1 MTKSEIMT
9 KSAIIPKSAIIT
21 GGSRGIGRAIV
32 ERLHQDGFQIVTCGR
47 GTRPDDL
54 ADDIIWVRADITK
67 KADAKAVCDA
77 ARAHFGSINVLVN
90 NAGTQVE
97 KTIADSDDN
106 DWDMVIDTNCKGVF
120 HMCREALQDMTQ
132 TTGNII
138 NIGSISGHVSD
149 PSMALYNAS
158 KAFVHGLTRSIA
170 IDHGPNV
177 RCNAVCPGWI
187 MTQMAEDGFA
197 LADDPEKAMA
207 DALARHPVGRF
218 GKPDDIANIISWL
231 ACDESAYVSGAC
243 LTVDGGMTSASPLN
257 PGLF

>member
-1 MTKSEIMT
+1 MTKT
-9 KSAIIPKSAIIT
+9 AIIT

-32 ERLHQDGFQIVTCGR
+32 DRLHQDGLNIVTCGR
-47 GTRPDDL
+47 GDRPDGL
-54 ADDIIWVRADITK
+54 PNEIIWVKADITK
-67 KADAKAVCDA
+67 LEDAIAVCQQ
-77 ARAHFGSINVLVN
+77 ARDTFGSIDVLVN

-97 KTIADSDDN
+97 KTIADSTDN
-106 DWDMVIDTNCKGVF
+106 DWQLVIDTNCKGVF
-120 HMCREALQDMTQ
+120 NMCREALKDMATSK
-132 TTGNII
+132 GNII

-170 IDHGPNV
+170 IDHGPQV

-197 LADDPEKAMA
+197 LAKDPERAMS

-218 GKPDDIANIISWL
+218 GKPEDIANIISWL
-231 ACDESAYVSGAC
+231 ASDESSYVSGAC
-243 LTVDGGMTSASPLN
+243 MTVDGGMTSASPLN

>member
-1 MTKSEIMT
+1 MTKT
-9 KSAIIPKSAIIT
+9 AIVT

-32 ERLHQDGFQIVTCGR
+32 DRLHQDGLNIVTCGR
-47 GTRPDDL
+47 GDRPDGL
-54 ADDIIWVRADITK
+54 PNEIIWVKADITK
-67 KADAKAVCDA
+67 LEDAIAVCQQ
-77 ARAHFGSINVLVN
+77 ARDTFGSIDVLVN

-97 KTIADSDDN
+97 KTIADSTDD
-106 DWDMVIDTNCKGVF
+106 DWQLVVDTNCKGVF
-120 HMCREALQDMTQ
+120 NMCREALKDMATSK
-132 TTGNII
+132 GNII

-149 PSMALYNAS
+149 PSMALYDAS

-170 IDHGPNV
+170 IDHGPQV

-197 LADDPEKAMA
+197 LAKDPERAMS

-218 GKPDDIANIISWL
+218 GKPEDIANIISWL
-231 ACDESAYVSGAC
+231 ASDESSYVSGAC
-243 LTVDGGMTSASPLN
+243 MTVDGGMTSASPLN

>member
-1 MTKSEIMT
+1 MTKT
-9 KSAIIPKSAIIT
+9 AIVT

-32 ERLHQDGFQIVTCGR
+32 DRLHQDGLNIVTCGR
-47 GTRPDDL
+47 GNRPDGL
-54 ADDIIWVRADITK
+54 PNEIIWVKADITK
-67 KADAKAVCDA
+67 LEDAIAVCQQ
-77 ARAHFGSINVLVN
+77 ARDTFGAIDVLVN

-97 KTIADSDDN
+97 KTIADSTDD
-106 DWDMVIDTNCKGVF
+106 DWQLVVDTNCKGVF
-120 HMCREALQDMTQ
+120 NMCREALKDMATSK
-132 TTGNII
+132 GNII

-170 IDHGPNV
+170 IDHGPQV

-197 LADDPEKAMA
+197 LAKDPERAMS

-218 GKPDDIANIISWL
+218 GKPEDIANIISWL
-231 ACDESAYVSGAC
+231 ASDESSYVSGAC
-243 LTVDGGMTSASPLN
+243 MTVDGGMTSASPLN

>member
-1 MTKSEIMT
+1 MTKT
-9 KSAIIPKSAIIT
+9 AIVT

-32 ERLHQDGFQIVTCGR
+32 DRLHQDGLNIVTCGR
-47 GTRPDDL
+47 GNRPDGL
-54 ADDIIWVRADITK
+54 PNEIIWVKADITK
-67 KADAKAVCDA
+67 LEDAIAVCQQ
-77 ARAHFGSINVLVN
+77 ARNTFRSIDVLVN

-97 KTIADSDDN
+97 KTIADSTDD
-106 DWDMVIDTNCKGVF
+106 DWQLVVDTNCKGVF
-120 HMCREALQDMTQ
+120 NMCREALKDMATSK
-132 TTGNII
+132 GNII

-170 IDHGPNV
+170 IDHGPQV

-197 LADDPEKAMA
+197 LAKDPERAMS

-218 GKPDDIANIISWL
+218 GKPEDIANIISWL
-231 ACDESAYVSGAC
+231 ASDESSYVSGAC
-243 LTVDGGMTSASPLN
+243 MTVDGGMTSASPLN

>member
-1 MTKSEIMT
+1 MTKT
-9 KSAIIPKSAIIT
+9 AIVT

-32 ERLHQDGFQIVTCGR
+32 DRLHQDGLNIVTCGR
-47 GTRPDDL
+47 GDRPDGL
-54 ADDIIWVRADITK
+54 PNEIIWLKADITK
-67 KADAKAVCDA
+67 LEDAIAVCQQ
-77 ARAHFGSINVLVN
+77 ARDTFGSIDVLVN

-97 KTIADSDDN
+97 KTIADSTDD
-106 DWDMVIDTNCKGVF
+106 DWQLVIDTNCKGVF
-120 HMCREALQDMTQ
+120 NMCREALKDMATSK
-132 TTGNII
+132 GNII

-170 IDHGPNV
+170 IDHGPQV

-197 LADDPEKAMA
+197 LAKDPERATS

-218 GKPDDIANIISWL
+218 GKPEDIANIISWL
-231 ACDESAYVSGAC
+231 ASDESSYVSGAC
-243 LTVDGGMTSASPLN
+243 MTVDGGMTSASPLN

>member
-1 MTKSEIMT
+1 MTKT
-9 KSAIIPKSAIIT
+9 AIVT

-32 ERLHQDGFQIVTCGR
+32 DRLHQDGLNIVTCGR
-47 GTRPDDL
+47 GNRPDGL
-54 ADDIIWVRADITK
+54 PNEIIWVKADITK
-67 KADAKAVCDA
+67 LVDAIAVCQQ
-77 ARAHFGSINVLVN
+77 ARDTFGSIDVLVN

-97 KTIADSDDN
+97 KTIADSTDD
-106 DWDMVIDTNCKGVF
+106 DWQLVVDTNCKGVF
-120 HMCREALQDMTQ
+120 NMCREALKDMATSK
-132 TTGNII
+132 GNII

-170 IDHGPNV
+170 IDHGPQV

-197 LADDPEKAMA
+197 LAKDPERAMS

-218 GKPDDIANIISWL
+218 GKPEDIANIISWL
-231 ACDESAYVSGAC
+231 ASDESSYVSGAC
-243 LTVDGGMTSASPLN
+243 MTVDGGMTSASPLN

>member
-1 MTKSEIMT
+1 MTKT
-9 KSAIIPKSAIIT
+9 AIVT

-32 ERLHQDGFQIVTCGR
+32 DRLHQDGLNIVTCGR
-47 GTRPDDL
+47 GDRPDGL
-54 ADDIIWVRADITK
+54 PNEIIWVKADITK
-67 KADAKAVCDA
+67 LEDAIAVCQQ
-77 ARAHFGSINVLVN
+77 ARNTFGSIDVLVN

-97 KTIADSDDN
+97 KTIADSTDD
-106 DWDMVIDTNCKGVF
+106 DWQLVIDTNCKGVF
-120 HMCREALQDMTQ
+120 NMCREALKDMT
-132 TTGNII
+132 TSKGNII

-170 IDHGPNV
+170 IDHGPQV

-197 LADDPEKAMA
+197 LAKDPERAMS

-218 GKPDDIANIISWL
+218 GKPEDIANIISWL
-231 ACDESAYVSGAC
+231 ASDESSYVSGAC
-243 LTVDGGMTSASPLN
+243 MTVDGGMTSASPLN

>member
-1 MTKSEIMT
+1 MTKT
-9 KSAIIPKSAIIT
+9 AIVT

-32 ERLHQDGFQIVTCGR
+32 DRLHQDGLNIVTCGR
-47 GTRPDDL
+47 GNRPDGL
-54 ADDIIWVRADITK
+54 PNEIIWLKADITK
-67 KADAKAVCDA
+67 LEDAIAVCQQ
-77 ARAHFGSINVLVN
+77 ARDTFGSIDVLVN

-97 KTIADSDDN
+97 KTIADSTDD
-106 DWDMVIDTNCKGVF
+106 DWQLVIDTNCKGLF
-120 HMCREALQDMTQ
+120 NMCREALKDMATSK
-132 TTGNII
+132 GNII

-170 IDHGPNV
+170 IDHGPQV

-197 LADDPEKAMA
+197 LAKDPERAMS

-218 GKPDDIANIISWL
+218 GKPEDIANIISWL
-231 ACDESAYVSGAC
+231 ASDESSYVSGAC
-243 LTVDGGMTSASPLN
+243 MTVDGGMTSASPLN

>member
-1 MTKSEIMT
+1 MTKT
-9 KSAIIPKSAIIT
+9 AIVT

-32 ERLHQDGFQIVTCGR
+32 DRLHQDGLNIVTCGR
-47 GTRPDDL
+47 GDRPDGL
-54 ADDIIWVRADITK
+54 PNEIIWLKADITK
-67 KADAKAVCDA
+67 LEDAIAVCQQ
-77 ARAHFGSINVLVN
+77 ARDTFGSIDVLVN

-97 KTIADSDDN
+97 KTIADSTDD
-106 DWDMVIDTNCKGVF
+106 DWQLVVDTNCKGVF
-120 HMCREALQDMTQ
+120 NMCREALKDMATSK
-132 TTGNII
+132 GNII

-170 IDHGPNV
+170 IDHGPQV

-197 LADDPEKAMA
+197 LAKDPERAMS

-218 GKPDDIANIISWL
+218 GKPEDIANIISWL
-231 ACDESAYVSGAC
+231 ASDESSYVSGAC
-243 LTVDGGMTSASPLN
+243 MTVDGGMTSASPLN

>member
-1 MTKSEIMT
+1 MTKT
-9 KSAIIPKSAIIT
+9 AIVT

-32 ERLHQDGFQIVTCGR
+32 DRLHQDGLNIITCGR
-47 GTRPDDL
+47 GDRPDGL
-54 ADDIIWVRADITK
+54 PNEIIWVKADITK
-67 KADAKAVCDA
+67 LEDAIAVCQQ
-77 ARAHFGSINVLVN
+77 ARDTFGSIDVLVN

-97 KTIADSDDN
+97 KTIADSTDD
-106 DWDMVIDTNCKGVF
+106 DWQLVIDTNCKGVF
-120 HMCREALQDMTQ
+120 NMCREALKDMATSK
-132 TTGNII
+132 GNII

-170 IDHGPNV
+170 IDHGPQV

-197 LADDPEKAMA
+197 LAKDPERAMS

-218 GKPDDIANIISWL
+218 GKPEDIANIISWL
-231 ACDESAYVSGAC
+231 ASDESSYVSGAC
-243 LTVDGGMTSASPLN
+243 MTVDGGMTSASPLN

>member
-1 MTKSEIMT
+1 MTKT
-9 KSAIIPKSAIIT
+9 AIVT

-32 ERLHQDGFQIVTCGR
+32 DRLHQDGLNIVTCGR
-47 GTRPDDL
+47 GDRPDGL
-54 ADDIIWVRADITK
+54 PNEIIWVKADITK
-67 KADAKAVCDA
+67 LEDAIAVCQQ
-77 ARAHFGSINVLVN
+77 ARDTFESIDVLVN

-97 KTIADSDDN
+97 KTIADSTDD
-106 DWDMVIDTNCKGVF
+106 DWQLVIDTNCKGVF
-120 HMCREALQDMTQ
+120 NMCREALKDMATSK
-132 TTGNII
+132 GNII

-170 IDHGPNV
+170 IDHGPQV

-197 LADDPEKAMA
+197 LAKDPERAMS

-218 GKPDDIANIISWL
+218 GKPEDIANIISWL
-231 ACDESAYVSGAC
+231 ASDESSYVSGAC
-243 LTVDGGMTSASPLN
+243 MTVDGGMTSASPLN

>member
-1 MTKSEIMT
+1 MTKT
-9 KSAIIPKSAIIT
+9 AIVT

-32 ERLHQDGFQIVTCGR
+32 DRLHQDGLNIVTCGR
-47 GTRPDDL
+47 GNRPDGL
-54 ADDIIWVRADITK
+54 PNEIIWVKADITK
-67 KADAKAVCDA
+67 LEDAIAVCQQ
-77 ARAHFGSINVLVN
+77 ARDTFGSIDLLVN

-97 KTIADSDDN
+97 KTIADSTDD
-106 DWDMVIDTNCKGVF
+106 DWQLVIDTNCKGVF
-120 HMCREALQDMTQ
+120 NMCREALKDMATSK
-132 TTGNII
+132 GNII

-170 IDHGPNV
+170 IDHGPQV

-197 LADDPEKAMA
+197 LAKDPERAMS

-218 GKPDDIANIISWL
+218 GKPEDIANIISWL
-231 ACDESAYVSGAC
+231 ASDESSYVSGAC
-243 LTVDGGMTSASPLN
+243 MTVDGGMTSASPLN

>member
-1 MTKSEIMT
+1 MTKT
-9 KSAIIPKSAIIT
+9 AIVT

-32 ERLHQDGFQIVTCGR
+32 DRLHQDGLSIITCGR
-47 GTRPDDL
+47 GDRPDEL
-54 ADDIIWVRADITK
+54 PNEIIWLKADITK
-67 KADAKAVCDA
+67 LEDAIAVCQQ
-77 ARAHFGSINVLVN
+77 ARDTFGSIDVLVN

-97 KTIADSDDN
+97 KTIADSTDD
-106 DWDMVIDTNCKGVF
+106 DWQLVIDTNCKGVF
-120 HMCREALQDMTQ
+120 NMCREALKDMATSK
-132 TTGNII
+132 GNII

-170 IDHGPNV
+170 IDHGPQV

-197 LADDPEKAMA
+197 LAKDPERAMS

-218 GKPDDIANIISWL
+218 GKPEDIANIISWL
-231 ACDESAYVSGAC
+231 ASDESSYVSGAC
-243 LTVDGGMTSASPLN
+243 MTVDGGMTSASPLN

>member
-1 MTKSEIMT
+1 MTKT
-9 KSAIIPKSAIIT
+9 AIVT

-32 ERLHQDGFQIVTCGR
+32 DRLHQDGLNIITCGR
-47 GTRPDDL
+47 GDRPDGL
-54 ADDIIWVRADITK
+54 PNEIIWV
-67 KADAKAVCDA
+67 KADVTKLEDAIAVCQQ
-77 ARAHFGSINVLVN
+77 ARDTFGSIDVLVN

-97 KTIADSDDN
+97 KTIADSTDD
-106 DWDMVIDTNCKGVF
+106 DWQLVIDTNCKGVF
-120 HMCREALQDMTQ
+120 NMCREALKDMATSK
-132 TTGNII
+132 GNII

-170 IDHGPNV
+170 IDHGPQV

-197 LADDPEKAMA
+197 LAKDPERAMS

-218 GKPDDIANIISWL
+218 GKPEDIANIISWL
-231 ACDESAYVSGAC
+231 ASDESSYVSGAC
-243 LTVDGGMTSASPLN
+243 MTVDGGMTSASPLN

>member
-1 MTKSEIMT
+1 MTKT
-9 KSAIIPKSAIIT
+9 AIVT

-32 ERLHQDGFQIVTCGR
+32 DRLHQDGLNIITCGR
-47 GTRPDDL
+47 GDRPDGL
-54 ADDIIWVRADITK
+54 PNEIIWV
-67 KADAKAVCDA
+67 KADVTKLEDAIAVCQQ
-77 ARAHFGSINVLVN
+77 ARDTFGSIDVLVN

-97 KTIADSDDN
+97 KTIADSTDD
-106 DWDMVIDTNCKGVF
+106 DWQLVIDTNCKGVF
-120 HMCREALQDMTQ
+120 NMCREALKDMATSK
-132 TTGNII
+132 GNII

-170 IDHGPNV
+170 IDHGPQV

-197 LADDPEKAMA
+197 LAKDPDRAMS

-218 GKPDDIANIISWL
+218 GKPEDIANIISWL
-231 ACDESAYVSGAC
+231 ASDESSYVSGAC
-243 LTVDGGMTSASPLN
+243 MTVDGGMTSASPLN

>member
-1 MTKSEIMT
+1 MTKT
-9 KSAIIPKSAIIT
+9 AIVT

-32 ERLHQDGFQIVTCGR
+32 DRLHEDGLNIVTCGR
-47 GTRPDDL
+47 GNRPDGL
-54 ADDIIWVRADITK
+54 PNEIIWVKADITK
-67 KADAKAVCDA
+67 LEDAIAVCQQ
-77 ARAHFGSINVLVN
+77 ARDTFGSIDVLVN

-97 KTIADSDDN
+97 KTIADSTDD
-106 DWDMVIDTNCKGVF
+106 DWQLVVDTNCKGVF
-120 HMCREALQDMTQ
+120 NMCREALKDMATSK
-132 TTGNII
+132 GNII

-170 IDHGPNV
+170 IDHGPQV

-197 LADDPEKAMA
+197 LAKDPERAMS

-218 GKPDDIANIISWL
+218 GKPEDIANIISWL
-231 ACDESAYVSGAC
+231 ASDESSYVSGAC
-243 LTVDGGMTSASPLN
+243 MTVDGGMTSASPLN

>member
-1 MTKSEIMT
+1 MTKT
-9 KSAIIPKSAIIT
+9 AIVT

-32 ERLHQDGFQIVTCGR
+32 DRLHQDGLNIVTCGR
-47 GTRPDDL
+47 GDRPDGL
-54 ADDIIWVRADITK
+54 PNEIIWVKADITK
-67 KADAKAVCDA
+67 LEDAIAVCQQ
-77 ARAHFGSINVLVN
+77 ARNTFGSIDVLVN

-97 KTIADSDDN
+97 KTIADSTDD
-106 DWDMVIDTNCKGVF
+106 DWQLVVDTNCKGVF
-120 HMCREALQDMTQ
+120 NMCREALKDMATSK
-132 TTGNII
+132 GNII

-170 IDHGPNV
+170 IDHGPQV

-197 LADDPEKAMA
+197 LAKDPERAMS

-218 GKPDDIANIISWL
+218 GKPEDIANIISWL
-231 ACDESAYVSGAC
+231 ASDESSYVSGAC
-243 LTVDGGMTSASPLN
+243 MTVDGGMTSASPLN

>member
-1 MTKSEIMT
+1 MTKT
-9 KSAIIPKSAIIT
+9 AIVT

-32 ERLHQDGFQIVTCGR
+32 DRLNQDGLNIVTCGR
-47 GTRPDDL
+47 GDRPDGL
-54 ADDIIWVRADITK
+54 PNEIIWVKADITK
-67 KADAKAVCDA
+67 LEDAIAVCQQ
-77 ARAHFGSINVLVN
+77 ARDTFGSIDVLVN

-97 KTIADSDDN
+97 KTIADSTDD
-106 DWDMVIDTNCKGVF
+106 DWQLVIDTNCKGVF
-120 HMCREALQDMTQ
+120 NMCREALKDMATSK
-132 TTGNII
+132 GNII

-170 IDHGPNV
+170 IDHGPQV

-197 LADDPEKAMA
+197 LAKDPERAMS

-218 GKPDDIANIISWL
+218 GKPEDIANIISWL
-231 ACDESAYVSGAC
+231 ASDESSYVSGAC
-243 LTVDGGMTSASPLN
+243 MTVDGGMTSASPLN

>member
-1 MTKSEIMT
+1 MTKT
-9 KSAIIPKSAIIT
+9 AIIT
-21 GGSRGIGRAIV
+21 GGNRGIGRAIV
-32 ERLHQDGFQIVTCGR
+32 DRLHQDGLNIVTCGR
-47 GTRPDDL
+47 GDRPDGL
-54 ADDIIWVRADITK
+54 PNEIIWVKADITK
-67 KADAKAVCDA
+67 LEDAIAVCQQ
-77 ARAHFGSINVLVN
+77 ARNTFGSIDVLVN

-97 KTIADSDDN
+97 KTIADSTDD
-106 DWDMVIDTNCKGVF
+106 DWQLVIDTNCKGVF
-120 HMCREALQDMTQ
+120 NMCREALKDMT
-132 TTGNII
+132 TSKGNII

-170 IDHGPNV
+170 IDHGPQV

-197 LADDPEKAMA
+197 LAKDPERAMS

-218 GKPDDIANIISWL
+218 GKPEDIANIISWL
-231 ACDESAYVSGAC
+231 ASDESSYVSGAC
-243 LTVDGGMTSASPLN
+243 MTVDGGMTSASPLN

>member
-1 MTKSEIMT
+1 MTKT
-9 KSAIIPKSAIIT
+9 AIVT

-32 ERLHQDGFQIVTCGR
+32 DRLHQDGLNIVTCGR
-47 GTRPDDL
+47 GNRPDGL
-54 ADDIIWVRADITK
+54 PNEIIWVKADITK
-67 KADAKAVCDA
+67 LQDAIAVCQQ
-77 ARAHFGSINVLVN
+77 ARDTFGSIDVLVN

-97 KTIADSDDN
+97 KTIADSTDD
-106 DWDMVIDTNCKGVF
+106 DWQLVVDTNCKGVF
-120 HMCREALQDMTQ
+120 NMCREALKDMVTSK
-132 TTGNII
+132 GNII

-170 IDHGPNV
+170 IDHGPQV

-197 LADDPEKAMA
+197 LAKDPERAMS

-218 GKPDDIANIISWL
+218 GKPEDIANIISWL
-231 ACDESAYVSGAC
+231 ASDESSYVSGAC
-243 LTVDGGMTSASPLN
+243 MTVDGGMTSASPLN

>member
-1 MTKSEIMT
+1 MTKT
-9 KSAIIPKSAIIT
+9 AIVT

-32 ERLHQDGFQIVTCGR
+32 DRLHQDGLNIVTCGR
-47 GTRPDDL
+47 GDRPDGL
-54 ADDIIWVRADITK
+54 PNEIIWVKADITK
-67 KADAKAVCDA
+67 LEDAIAVCQQ
-77 ARAHFGSINVLVN
+77 ARNTFGSIDVLVN

-97 KTIADSDDN
+97 KTIADSTDD
-106 DWDMVIDTNCKGVF
+106 DWQLVINTNCKGVF
-120 HMCREALQDMTQ
+120 NMCREALKDMATSK
-132 TTGNII
+132 GNII

-170 IDHGPNV
+170 IDHGPQV

-197 LADDPEKAMA
+197 LAKDPERAMS

-218 GKPDDIANIISWL
+218 GKPEDIANIISWL
-231 ACDESAYVSGAC
+231 ASDESSYVSGAC
-243 LTVDGGMTSASPLN
+243 MTVDGGMTSASPLN